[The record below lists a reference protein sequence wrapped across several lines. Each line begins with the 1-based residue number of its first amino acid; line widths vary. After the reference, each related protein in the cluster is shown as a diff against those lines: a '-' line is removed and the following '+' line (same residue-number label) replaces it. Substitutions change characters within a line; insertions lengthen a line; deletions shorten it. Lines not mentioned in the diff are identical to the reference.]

1 MSKEKRVWSGL
12 LKFQN
17 LIAFYYLTFTLYLV
31 SKKLC
36 KRLLGCAKN
45 RWVAFLDQST
55 ICIFVVK
62 CCNSPSKKGCLKN
75 DAKKS
80 QEYSYCT
87 TSNHTKRLMANTI
100 FTVYLRK
107 IVKILIPK
115 IWHVFLNDFTRAAS
129 EEFSTSFASSRFP
142 AFPVIFKSSFSIKKI
157 SCLYLQKV
165 IASCLSMKCS
175 REGFLFQQIVL
186 ILITSNILLIFK
198 SLAYPVNAFQ

>member
-1 MSKEKRVWSGL
+1 
-12 LKFQN
+12 
-17 LIAFYYLTFTLYLV
+17 
-31 SKKLC
+31 
-36 KRLLGCAKN
+36 
-45 RWVAFLDQST
+45 
-55 ICIFVVK
+55 
-62 CCNSPSKKGCLKN
+62 
-75 DAKKS
+75 
-80 QEYSYCT
+80 
-87 TSNHTKRLMANTI
+87 MANTI

-115 IWHVFLNDFTRAAS
+115 IWHVFLNDFTCAAS

-186 ILITSNILLIFK
+186 ILNTSKYFVDFHVIGISCQCFSVKNGSHRYSALKKKSGYSLLSNL
-198 SLAYPVNAFQ
+198 SLQTCNEISS